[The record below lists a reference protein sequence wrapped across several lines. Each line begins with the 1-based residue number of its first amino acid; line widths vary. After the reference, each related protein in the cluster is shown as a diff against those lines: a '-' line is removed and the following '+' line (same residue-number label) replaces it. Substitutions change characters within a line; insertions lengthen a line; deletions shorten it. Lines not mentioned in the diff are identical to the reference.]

1 MRLLTNLVIGML
13 TIANVLVIAVTV
25 TNLFRGHRP
34 EEDPGGNRPGTYMTQ
49 EAAMPEEMPA
59 PARAYENAVNHG
71 QPDSLERAFAEC
83 GVVDVSRRI
92 PGRTTKLPVSE
103 VCP

>member
-1 MRLLTNLVIGML
+1 MRQLTNLVIGML

-34 EEDPGGNRPGTYMTQ
+34 EEAPGGNRPGSCMTQ

-71 QPDSLERAFAEC
+71 QPDSLVRAFAE
-83 GVVDVSRRI
+83 GVMVDVSRRI
-92 PGRTTKLPVSE
+92 EQRE
-103 VCP
+103 